1 MSETTIVEKP
11 LADSASLSDE
21 PARLFAALNQAGV
34 RYCNWKSRIRIPEGL
49 EGRTDLD
56 LLVDPRDNTA
66 FQEILFAHGVKHF
79 RAAPGKAYP
88 GIENYLGFDAGTG
101 LLFHLHIHYQ
111 LVLGEQYVKNYHL
124 PIEQDF
130 LDNVNLQCNVKIPRP
145 EVEIIVFVVRS
156 LLKYRDRDG
165 IKEIARSLLK
175 RRKSGTGGFPAG
187 VVREAQWLLSLTS
200 LQQVQDQLQRWQ
212 GIIPANVVM
221 ELLQSLKNKTLT
233 GSQILRLRKLLRNE
247 LQSHQRES
255 RERVTLRYFR
265 EDWRRKR
272 KIFKPRVQKKMTRPQ
287 GGVRIAFIG
296 TDGAG
301 KSTVIQQIQKWLS
314 WRMSVRTYYMGKSR
328 ALLATQLS
336 KRITSLSRSVFSGCS
351 RLFGKGSPITRLVG
365 QNQRFWENVS
375 FLAEGWERNQ
385 QFQQSMLEAEAGCIV
400 LYDRYPLNDVRM
412 FDRPVDG
419 PRIAS
424 EWNGGTNRL
433 ERHLARIEEGLY
445 QQITAPDR
453 IIALR
458 VHPETSR
465 VRKPD
470 HDYETIVQK
479 AGAIDQAILTVPG
492 LKVIQ
497 ADAPIEQVVQQVKSI
512 IWDCL

>member
-1 MSETTIVEKP
+1 VSERTIVEKQ
-11 LADSASLSDE
+11 LAESASLSNVL
-21 PARLFAALNQAGV
+21 ARLFAALNQSGV

-56 LLVDPRDNTA
+56 LLVDSRDAIA
-66 FQEILFAHGVKHF
+66 FQDILSVHGVKPF

-88 GIENYLGFDAGTG
+88 GIENYLGFDLGTG
-101 LLFHLHIHYQ
+101 RLFHLHVHYQ

-130 LDNVNLQCNVKIPRP
+130 LNNTSLQCSVKVPRP
-145 EVEIIVFVVRS
+145 EVELIVFVVRS

-165 IKEIARSLLK
+165 IKEIGRHILK
-175 RRKSGTGGFPAG
+175 RHKSGTGGFPAG
-187 VVREAQWLLSLTS
+187 VIREARWLLDFTS
-200 LQQVQDQLQRWQ
+200 LDEVRDQLLHWQ
-212 GIIPANVVM
+212 NVIPSDIVL
-221 ELLQSLKNKTLT
+221 ELLQSLKSNTLT
-233 GSQILRLRKLLRNE
+233 GPQILRLRKLLRNS

-255 RERVTLRYFR
+255 REKVTLRYFR

-272 KIFKPRVQKKMTRPQ
+272 KIFKPRIQKKMTRPQ

-328 ALLATQLS
+328 SMLATQIA
-336 KRITSLSRSVFSGCS
+336 KRVTSLSRSAFSASS
-351 RLFGKGSPITRLVG
+351 RSFGKGSPVTRLTG
-365 QNQRFWENVS
+365 WNQRFWENIS
-375 FLAEGWERNQ
+375 LLAEGWERNR
-385 QFQQSMLEAEAGCIV
+385 QFHQSMLEAEVGCVV
-400 LYDRYPLNDVRM
+400 LYDRYPLKDVRM

-419 PRIAS
+419 PRIAA
-424 EWNGGTNRL
+424 EWNGKANWL
-433 ERHLARIEEGLY
+433 ERRLARTEEGLY
-445 QQITAPDR
+445 QQITVPDR

-465 VRKPD
+465 LRKPD
-470 HDYETIVQK
+470 HEYETIVQK
-479 AGAIDQAILTVPG
+479 AGAIDQAVLTLPG
-492 LKVIQ
+492 LMVVQ
-497 ADAPIEQVVQQVKSI
+497 ADAPLEQVVNQVKSI
-512 IWDCL
+512 VWDCL

>member
-1 MSETTIVEKP
+1 MSKTTIIENS
-11 LADSASLSDE
+11 LAEQTSLSDV
-21 PARLFAALNQAGV
+21 PAQLFVALNEAGI

-56 LLVDPRDNTA
+56 LLVDPRDVAA
-66 FQEILFAHGVKHF
+66 FQEILAAHGVKHF

-88 GIENYLGFDAGTG
+88 GIENYLGFDGSTG
-101 LLFHLHIHYQ
+101 RLFHLHVHDQ

-130 LDNVNLQCNVKIPRP
+130 LNNTSLQCNIKIPRP
-145 EVEIIVFVVRS
+145 EVELIVFVVRS

-165 IKEIARSLLK
+165 IKGIARSLLK
-175 RRKSGTGGFPAG
+175 RKKTGTGGFPAG
-187 VVREAQWLLSLTS
+187 VVREAGWLLELTS
-200 LQQVQDQLQRWQ
+200 LQQVQDQLQHWQ
-212 GIIPANVVM
+212 GIIPADVVL
-221 ELLQSLKNKTLT
+221 ELLQSLKNNTLT
-233 GSQILRLRKLLRNE
+233 ASQILRLRKLLRNA
-247 LQSHQRES
+247 LQAHQRES
-255 RERVTLRYFR
+255 REKVTLRYFR

-272 KIFKPRVQKKMTRPQ
+272 KIFKPRIQKKMTRPQ

-301 KSTVIQQIQKWLS
+301 KSTVLQQIQKWLS

-328 ALLATQLS
+328 SMLSTQIA
-336 KRITSLSRSVFSGCS
+336 KRVTSLSRSAFSGCS
-351 RLFGKGSPITRLVG
+351 RLFGKGSPLTRLAG
-365 QNQRFWENVS
+365 RHQRFWENIS
-375 FLAEGWERNQ
+375 LLAEGWERNR
-385 QFQQSMLEAEAGCIV
+385 QFHQSMMEAESGCIV
-400 LYDRYPLNDVRM
+400 LYDRYPLKDVRM

-419 PRIAS
+419 PRIAA
-424 EWNGGTNRL
+424 EWDGKANWL
-433 ERHLARIEEGLY
+433 ERRLARTEEDLY
-445 QQITAPDR
+445 QQITIPER

-465 VRKPD
+465 LRKPD

-479 AGAIDQAILTVPG
+479 TKAIDQAIPALPDLMV
-492 LKVIQ
+492 VQ
-497 ADAPIEQVVQQVKSI
+497 ADAPIEQVVNQVKAI

>member
-1 MSETTIVEKP
+1 VNETTIVEKP
-11 LADSASLSDE
+11 LAESASLAE
-21 PARLFAALNQAGV
+21 IPARLFAALNQSGV
-34 RYCNWKSRIRIPEGL
+34 RYCNWKSRIRIPDGL

-56 LLVDPRDNTA
+56 LLVDPRDITA
-66 FQEILFAHGVKHF
+66 FQEILSAHEVKQF

-88 GIENYLGFDAGTG
+88 GIENYLGFDPGTG
-101 LLFHLHIHYQ
+101 RLFHLHVHYQ

-130 LDNVNLQCNVKIPRP
+130 LNNTTLQCNVKIPRP
-145 EVEIIVFVVRS
+145 EVELIVFVVRS

-165 IKEIARSLLK
+165 IKEIARSILK
-175 RRKSGTGGFPAG
+175 RQKTGTGGFPAG
-187 VVREAQWLLSLTS
+187 VIREARWLLDLTS
-200 LQQVQDQLQRWQ
+200 LQQVRDQLQQWQ
-212 GIIPANVVM
+212 DVIPADVVI

-233 GSQILRLRKLLRNE
+233 GSQILRLRKLLRNA
-247 LQSHQRES
+247 LLSHQRES

-272 KIFKPRVQKKMTRPQ
+272 KIFKPRIQKKMTRPQ

-328 ALLATQLS
+328 SLLATQFA
-336 KRITSLSRSVFSGCS
+336 KRVTSLSRSVFSGCS
-351 RLFGKGSPITRLVG
+351 RLFGKGSLITHLARW
-365 QNQRFWENVS
+365 NQRFWENIS

-385 QFQQSMLEAEAGCIV
+385 QFQQSMLESEAGCIV
-400 LYDRYPLNDVRM
+400 LYDRYPLKDVRM

-419 PRIAS
+419 PRIAT
-424 EWNGGTNRL
+424 EWNGRASGL
-433 ERHLARIEEGLY
+433 ERRLARIEEDLY
-445 QQITAPDR
+445 QQITIPDR

-470 HDYETIVQK
+470 HDYETILQK

-492 LKVIQ
+492 LMVIQ

>member
-1 MSETTIVEKP
+1 MNETTIIENLP
-11 LADSASLSDE
+11 TEPTSLSNMQ
-21 PARLFAALNQAGV
+21 ARLFATLNQAGV

-66 FQEILFAHGVKHF
+66 FREILSAHEVKHF
-79 RAAPGKAYP
+79 RAAPGKEYP
-88 GIENYLGFDAGTG
+88 GIENYLGFDPGTG
-101 LLFHLHIHYQ
+101 QLFHLHVHSQ

-130 LDNVNLQCNVKIPRP
+130 LEDTNLQCNVKIPRP
-145 EVEIIVFVVRS
+145 EVELIVFVVRS

-165 IKEIARSLLK
+165 IKETARSII
-175 RRKSGTGGFPAG
+175 RRKKSGAGGFPAG
-187 VVREAQWLLSLTS
+187 VIREARWLLDLTS
-200 LQQVQDQLQRWQ
+200 LQQVQDQLLRWQ
-212 GIIPANVVM
+212 GIIPADVVL

-233 GSQILRLRKLLRNE
+233 GSQILRLRKSLRNA

-255 RERVTLRYFR
+255 REKVTLRYFR

-272 KIFKPRVQKKMTRPQ
+272 KIFKSRIQKRMTRPQ

-328 ALLATQLS
+328 SLLTTQIA
-336 KRITSLSRSVFSGCS
+336 KRVTSLSRSVFSGCS
-351 RLFGKGSPITRLVG
+351 RLFGKGSPITRLAG
-365 QNQRFWENVS
+365 RNQRFWENIS

-385 QFQQSMLEAEAGCIV
+385 QFHQSMLESEAGCIV
-400 LYDRYPLNDVRM
+400 LYDRYPLNGVQM

-419 PRIAS
+419 PRIVT
-424 EWNGGTNRL
+424 EWNGKTNGL
-433 ERHLARIEEGLY
+433 ERRLAGIEEGLY
-445 QQITAPDR
+445 RQITVPDR

-479 AGAIDQAILTVPG
+479 ARAIDQAILTVPG
-492 LKVIQ
+492 LMVIQ